1 MVDLKKG
8 EFVII
13 LLVVLIVSMALSF
26 FIINFSHETQ
36 VHKVVTTTGGSYGL
50 NPVGTASTV
59 NPCECL

>member
-13 LLVVLIVSMALSF
+13 LLVVLIVSIALSF

-36 VHKVVTTTGGSYGL
+36 VHKVVTKTGGSTAI
-50 NPVGTASTV
+50 NPTGTTSTI